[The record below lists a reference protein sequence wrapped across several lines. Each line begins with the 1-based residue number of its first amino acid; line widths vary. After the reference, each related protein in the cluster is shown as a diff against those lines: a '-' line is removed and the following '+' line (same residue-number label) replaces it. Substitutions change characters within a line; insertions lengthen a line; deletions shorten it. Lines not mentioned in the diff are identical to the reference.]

1 MSQRLLVTGAAGQL
15 GRRVVEILLEHSA
28 TSIVATTRTPSKL
41 ADLAARGVELRA
53 ADFDKPETLA
63 TAFAGVDRLLLISTD
78 AIYVPGQRLA
88 QHKAAIAAA
97 KKAGVKHI
105 VYTSL
110 PAPQPSS
117 ESVIEDDHFWTEQA
131 IAASGMSWTFMRHAL
146 YSDNLLWALPQAIA
160 TGALATATANKGRH
174 SVTREDCARADA
186 VVLASEQTHCRI
198 YEITGPAAVTAEEV
212 ASIIS
217 ELAGKPVVH
226 ADISPATL
234 REGLA
239 GAALPSTV
247 VGAMVGFDV
256 ATSLGFH
263 ATVTSAVEDLT
274 GRAPTSVRDFLAAR
288 REAFLSPAT
297 DEDA

>member
-1 MSQRLLVTGAAGQL
+1 MPQRLLVTGAAGHL
-15 GRRVVEILLEHSA
+15 GRRVIEILLERNA
-28 TSIVATTRTPSKL
+28 TSIVATTRDPSKL
-41 ADLAARGVELRA
+41 ADLAAKGVEVRA

-63 TAFAGVDRLLLISTD
+63 PAFAGVDRLLLISTD

-97 KKAGVKHI
+97 EKAGVRHI

-117 ESVIEDDHFWTEQA
+117 ESVVEDDHFWTEQT
-131 IAASGMSWTFMRHAL
+131 IAASAMSWTFMRHAL

-160 TGALATATANKGRH
+160 TGTLATATANKGRH

-186 VVLASEQTHCRI
+186 AVLASEETGRRV

-212 ASIIS
+212 ASIVTA
-217 ELAGKPVVH
+217 LAGKPVVH
-226 ADISPATL
+226 AEISPAAL
-234 REGLA
+234 REGLTA
-239 GAALPSTV
+239 TGLPSTV
-247 VGAMVGFDV
+247 IGALVGFDV

-263 ATVTSAVEDLT
+263 TTVTSAIEDLT
-274 GRAPTSVRDFLAAR
+274 GGAPTSVRDFLTAHQG
-288 REAFLSPAT
+288 AFLPPST
-297 DEDA
+297 GGDK